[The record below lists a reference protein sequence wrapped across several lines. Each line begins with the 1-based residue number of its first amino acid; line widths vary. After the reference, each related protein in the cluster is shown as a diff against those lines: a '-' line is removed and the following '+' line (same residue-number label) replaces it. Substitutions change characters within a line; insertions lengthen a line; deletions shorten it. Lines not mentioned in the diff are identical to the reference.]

1 MTVSQTSPAAA
12 TATARP
18 QTGEEYLASLRDG
31 REVWIYGERI
41 GDVTTH
47 PAYRNSARSIARLYD
62 ALHDPAV
69 NANLIAPTDTGNG
82 GYTHAFF
89 KAPRTKDELRAGR
102 DAIAAWQRLVWGWMG
117 RTPDYK
123 ASLITTLGADPDF
136 FGEYAAN
143 ARSWYTRVQEDV
155 LHVGHAIVHPPV
167 DRSRG
172 VEEVRDVF
180 VHVEEETDSG
190 LVVSGAK
197 VVATGSPLTQ
207 YVFISHFGATLGKKE
222 FALIFMAPVN
232 GQGVK
237 FFSRASYESVAATA
251 ASPFDYPL
259 SSRFDE
265 NDAIIVFDRALI
277 PWENVL
283 VYDPQ
288 KVTEFNGAAGWMS
301 RAALQAST
309 RLMTKLDFVVG
320 LVSKA
325 LDITGSGQF
334 RGVQAGLGEIMAFRH
349 MVAGLNDGM
358 IQGANPGFGGIMT
371 PSEEYA
377 LAFAALTPGLYT
389 RMKQIIETIIAS
401 GLIYLNS
408 NAVDFTTPE
417 VRPYL
422 DRFLRGSNGHT
433 ALDRSKVMK
442 ALWDSI
448 GSEFG
453 SRHELYELNY
463 WGQPEKTYLD
473 ILGLAQENGELDRV
487 RGFAESFMSEY
498 DLAGWTAPDLVNPTD
513 VSRIRRA

>member
-1 MTVSQTSPAAA
+1 MTTAALPRTA
-12 TATARP
+12 TKTARP
-18 QTGEEYLASLRDG
+18 QTGEEYLESLRDD
-31 REVWIYGERI
+31 REVWIYGDRI
-41 GDVTTH
+41 EDVTTH

-62 ALHDPAV
+62 ALHDPDRNTKLV
-69 NANLIAPTDTGNG
+69 APTDTGND

-89 KAPRTKDELRAGR
+89 KTPRTKDELRAGR
-102 DAIAAWQRLVWGWMG
+102 DAVLGWQELVHGWMG

-123 ASLITTLGADPDF
+123 AALLTTLGADPDF

-143 ARSWYTRVQEDV
+143 AERWYRRAQEDV
-155 LHVGHAIVHPPV
+155 LHIGHAIVHPPV
-167 DRSRG
+167 DRDKG
-172 VEEVRDVF
+172 VEEVGDVF
-180 VHVEEETDSG
+180 IHVEEETDNG
-190 LVVSGAK
+190 LIVSGAK

-222 FALIFMAPVN
+222 FALIFMAPTG

-237 FFSRASYESVAATA
+237 FFSRASYEAVAAKA
-251 ASPFDYPL
+251 AGPFDYPL
-259 SSRFDE
+259 SSRYDE
-265 NDAIIVFDRALI
+265 NDSIIVLDRALI

-288 KVTEFNGAAGWMS
+288 KVTRFNEEADWSG
-301 RAALQAST
+301 RAALQASS
-309 RLMTKLDFVVG
+309 RLMVKLDFITG

-349 MVAGLNDGM
+349 MVAGLNAGM
-358 IQGANPGFGGIMT
+358 IEDARPGFGGAMA
-371 PSEEYA
+371 PSPEFA
-377 LAFAALTPGLYT
+377 FAFAALTPGMYT
-389 RMKQIIETIIAS
+389 RMKQIVETIIAS

-408 NAVDFTTPE
+408 NAIDFDTPE

-422 DRFLRGSNGHT
+422 DRFLRGSGGRT

-473 ILGLAQENGELDRV
+473 ILGLAQRNGGLERA
-487 RGFAESFMSEY
+487 RGYAEGFMSDY
-498 DLAGWTAPDLVNPTD
+498 DLKGWTVPHLITPSD
-513 VSRIRRA
+513 VTTIRR